1 MIMSVRRQIDAEDY
15 DIHGLRYSAA
25 SELAAEGCSDEL
37 IAAITGHTTASMVRK
52 YAGTARQKVRAIEA
66 QKLRK

>member
-1 MIMSVRRQIDAEDY
+1 MSVRRQIDAEDY

-25 SELAAEGCSDEL
+25 SELAAVGCSDDL